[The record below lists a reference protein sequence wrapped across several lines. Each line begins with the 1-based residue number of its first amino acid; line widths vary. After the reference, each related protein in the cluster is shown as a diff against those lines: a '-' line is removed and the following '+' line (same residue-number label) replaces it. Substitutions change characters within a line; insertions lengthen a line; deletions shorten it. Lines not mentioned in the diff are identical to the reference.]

1 MKINNLLNGISFYT
15 TYSINVAVCSLVAET
30 KREGFVD
37 ATQAYNKIVNSIKE
51 AEKAAKMA
59 DKAANDTLE
68 VQVTHT
74 IKST

>member
-1 MKINNLLNGISFYT
+1 M
-15 TYSINVAVCSLVAET
+15 VAET